1 MERPKNVD
9 IWDGVEL
16 RRDETLTEEQKQ
28 TKLAEVMEMIKQSV
42 KQLYEINTNSYQ
54 VNQVCLPAAN
64 DAKKSGKN

>member
-16 RRDETLTEEQKQ
+16 KRDETLTEEQKQ
-28 TKLAEVMEMIKQSV
+28 AKLAEVMEMIKQSV

-54 VNQVCLPAAN
+54 VNQVC
-64 DAKKSGKN
+64 